1 MMSLETY
8 FDIFV
13 LLIIVIKFIFIILVL
28 SESYLKYVKPE
39 EQRIIEKFTYW
50 KERVKLVFVILMSV
64 LLVYLFN
71 PMENNVVLI
80 KREAKILLF
89 VFGLTL
95 LIIVDWDIIFKES
108 AFLRIVQGSVGN
120 ENKPV
125 YKFTL

>member
-13 LLIIVIKFIFIILVL
+13 LLIIIIKFIFIVLVL
-28 SESYLKYVKPE
+28 SESYFKYIKPE

-50 KERVKLVFVILMSV
+50 KERVKLIFIILMSL

-89 VFGLTL
+89 VFGFTL

-125 YKFTL
+125 YKFAF

>member
-13 LLIIVIKFIFIILVL
+13 LLIIIIKFIFIVLVL
-28 SESYLKYVKPE
+28 SESYFKYVKPE

-50 KERVKLVFVILMSV
+50 KERVKLIFIILMSV

-71 PMENNVVLI
+71 PMANNVVLI

-89 VFGLTL
+89 VFGFTL

-125 YKFTL
+125 YKFAF